1 MILHISLVRF
11 YCAVIEKTRVPCL
24 CSSAETC
31 VLSAWWSVS
40 IDASVHPG
48 TVGCDLLASNYRAVH
63 LRVEWQPQDSSFC
76 DVQWSGCVCS
86 RGSATPPADC
96 SHPPALLLLVL
107 KKGSSLCDQMC
118 EFPVH

>member
-31 VLSAWWSVS
+31 ILSAWWSVS
-40 IDASVHPG
+40 IGASVHPG

-63 LRVEWQPQDSSFC
+63 LRVE
-76 DVQWSGCVCS
+76 
-86 RGSATPPADC
+86 C
-96 SHPPALLLLVL
+96 SHRTLLFVTCSGLGVCVAGKAQRPLLTVHTTSFEKRKL
-107 KKGSSLCDQMC
+107 SL
-118 EFPVH
+118 